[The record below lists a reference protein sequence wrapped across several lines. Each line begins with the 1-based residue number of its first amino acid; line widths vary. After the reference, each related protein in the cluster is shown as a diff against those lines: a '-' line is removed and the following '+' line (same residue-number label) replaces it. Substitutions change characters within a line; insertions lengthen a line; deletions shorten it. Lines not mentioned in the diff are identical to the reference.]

1 MTVFYLAQ
9 PNERLAGPRVG
20 FTVSKALGGAV
31 QRNRIKRRLRE
42 VVRLGGLPHDMA
54 VDVVINPKR
63 SAMSADFGELQ
74 SEVAKALQVIDR
86 YLQKGKLQ

>member
-1 MTVFYLAQ
+1 
-9 PNERLAGPRVG
+9 
-20 FTVSKALGGAV
+20 
-31 QRNRIKRRLRE
+31 
-42 VVRLGGLPHDMA
+42 MA